1 MEILLYSGGLDSYIA
16 WWYLG
21 RPKTLYCR
29 LGHRYEAKELEAV
42 RRTIPETVIDDTL
55 INLGRNWE
63 EEDANIPARNLFLV
77 LVAGMYGAD
86 KVWLVVQEGEMEIP
100 DRSERFFEMAIE
112 VCSFLLGKKV
122 EVDTPFRH
130 MTKVEMVG
138 WYLKQGLPVEEL
150 LKTRSCYSG
159 GEKPCGECGACFRR
173 IMALKLNGLDEEME
187 VKIESSKIGKEYY
200 RKWKEGKYTGKR
212 GEEMKKFFEI
222 LGWEV

>member
-100 DRSERFFEMAIE
+100 DRSERFFEMATE
-112 VCSFLLGKKV
+112 VCSFLLGREV